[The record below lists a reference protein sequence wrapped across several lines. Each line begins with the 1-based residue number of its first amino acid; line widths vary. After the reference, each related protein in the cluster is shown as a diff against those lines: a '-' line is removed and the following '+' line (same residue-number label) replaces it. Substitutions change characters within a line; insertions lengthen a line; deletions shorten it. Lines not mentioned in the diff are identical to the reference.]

1 MASFAD
7 IRDRQLTKLGQETQ
21 YLKRYDEFLEAEQPL
36 EFLSPVLKNELE
48 GRIKE
53 MVFNLP
59 RFATEVYDQRLD
71 LNGFRYRGKDSAD
84 DELWQVFQANDGE
97 TLSQQAHYEALGL
110 GRSYAIVGEGES
122 AGDVPLITAESPF
135 QAIHEV
141 DPRTKGVAS
150 GIKTWRDLDDTD
162 WVSLYHPYGRL
173 TWFQGRGGRWQEET
187 RLQETNAFGIPRIVP
202 LANQQRSL
210 ARIRPG
216 ARDYRLGRSVFH
228 DIVGLTD
235 AINKMLTDMMVSGE
249 FHAMPRRWAVGLTAE
264 DFQAEDGTPLK
275 TWELIAG
282 RIWASSNKDTK
293 MGQFNEADLTVFHNT
308 VKLLLQTAAM
318 LLGLPPHYLTFTGEN
333 PTSADAIRS
342 SETQLVKRAERIQK
356 GFAGS
361 WEKVNRLVLLTLG
374 YPDTAEARSIEAI
387 WRDPSTP
394 TKAQEADAVTKLVT
408 TKDGTGRSIVPIE
421 MAREMMGFTPSQR
434 DRMRQMDEDALRDP
448 MLERALRGTE
458 DINVA

>member
-1 MASFAD
+1 MAVFFED
-7 IRDRQLTKLGQETQ
+7 VRDRQLAKLSMETPH
-21 YLKRYDEFLEAEQPL
+21 LTRYDQFLEAEQPL
-36 EFLSPVLKNELE
+36 EFLSPVLKAELE

-71 LNGFRYRGKDSAD
+71 LNGFRFRGTDDPD
-84 DELWQVFQANDGE
+84 DELWTVFQANDGE

-110 GRSYAIVGEGES
+110 GRSYAIVGEGDDE
-122 AGDVPLITAESPF
+122 VPLITAESPF

-141 DPRTKGVAS
+141 DPRTKGIAS
-150 GIKTWRDLDDTD
+150 GIKTWRDLDDVN
-162 WVSLYHPYGRL
+162 WCSLYHPNGRI
-173 TWFQGRGGRWQEET
+173 TWWQQSGRWKEDSTEA
-187 RLQETNAFGIPRIVP
+187 NSFGIPRLVP
-202 LANQQRSL
+202 LINQQRSL
-210 ARIRPG
+210 ARVRSG
-216 ARDYRLGRSVFH
+216 SRDFRIGRSVFH

-249 FHAMPRRWAVGLTAE
+249 FHAMPRRWAVGLTENDFVGANGE
-264 DFQAEDGTPLK
+264 DLK

-282 RIWASSNKDTK
+282 RIWASENKDTK

-318 LLGLPPHYLTFTGEN
+318 LLGLPPHYLTFTGQN

-342 SETQLVKRAERIQK
+342 AETQMVKRAERMQRA
-356 GFAGS
+356 FSSS

-374 YPDTAEARSIEAI
+374 YPDTIETRQVETI

-394 TKAQEADAVTKLVT
+394 TVAQRADATTKLVT
-408 TKDGTGRSIVPIE
+408 TKDSSGRSIVPID
-421 MAREMMGFTPSQR
+421 MAREDLGYTPSQR
-434 DRMRQMDEDALRDP
+434 DRMREMDEEALRDP
-448 MLERALRGTE
+448 QLERALRGTE
-458 DINVA
+458 DIDVA